1 VAAAAAS
8 QTADAD
14 ALLGVPMKRAGALA
28 GCTEGLDE
36 ETEEAVVDVID
47 EAKRRPLGRDQALPD
62 AKG

>member
-1 VAAAAAS
+1 
-8 QTADAD
+8 
-14 ALLGVPMKRAGALA
+14 MKRAGALA